1 MIASAAIA
9 LSGALAQSDRVAVA
23 ASNLANQ
30 RSTGALPA
38 ADGSRPAGQSA
49 AYRPVAASTVARA
62 GGGAV
67 TGYRPVSPPVL
78 AESDPSSPAAN
89 AQGLIAAPNVDSGRE
104 ILTLTTA
111 SNAYKAN
118 LAVFRTTDEMQREAL
133 NLTA

>member
-1 MIASAAIA
+1 MIAATAIA

-38 ADGSRPAGQSA
+38 ADGSLPAGKTA
-49 AYRPVAASTVARA
+49 AYQPLSAGTVARA
-62 GGGAV
+62 GGGVV
-67 TGYRPVSPPVL
+67 TGYRPVSPAVL
-78 AESDPSSPAAN
+78 PLSDPGSPNAN
-89 AQGLIAAPNVDSGRE
+89 AQGLVAAPNVDSGRE
-104 ILTLTTA
+104 ILTLTSA

-118 LAVFRTTDEMQREAL
+118 LAVFKATDEMQREVL